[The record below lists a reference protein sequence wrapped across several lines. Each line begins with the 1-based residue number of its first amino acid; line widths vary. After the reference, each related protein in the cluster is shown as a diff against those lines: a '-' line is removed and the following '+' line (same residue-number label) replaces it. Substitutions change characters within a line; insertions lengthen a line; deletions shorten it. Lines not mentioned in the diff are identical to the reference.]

1 VKIEL
6 KTHSKK
12 PQNYANTYDKL
23 TNNTYQLMKIRF
35 IGGAGTV
42 TGSKTLIESN
52 GIRILI
58 DCGQFQGIK
67 PLRER
72 NWEPLPILPSSI
84 DFVLLTHGHLDHCG
98 WLPRLVNQGF
108 KGKIYC
114 TSPTK
119 DITKLILL
127 DSAKIQEEDANK
139 ANKENYSKH
148 EIAEPLYTVE
158 QVEAVFPLFRI
169 IKINEVVNLDAEIS
183 AIYTNAGHII
193 GACTIELKLEN
204 KTLVFSGDI
213 GRDNDL
219 LVFPPIK
226 PNKGDYIFLESTY
239 GNRLHPDTDTKAE
252 LEMYINNTVRKNGTI
267 IIPSFA
273 VERAQTIMYLLW
285 QLKEENRIPNIPYI
299 IDTPMGISVLDIFA
313 NNRNWHKLPE
323 EHFVAMCNMFA
334 MITDY
339 KETIET
345 IYNKSPK
352 VVIAASGMITGGRV
366 LSYLEQY
373 IGLPETTVIIIGYQ
387 AEGTRGRKLLE
398 GATEIKIHGKYYE
411 VKANILEIESLSAHA
426 DQKGLLDWLS
436 EFKTKPTKVFLVHGE
451 NQAADELRIKI
462 KEQYGFECSV
472 PLLGQEIEL

>member
-1 VKIEL
+1 
-6 KTHSKK
+6 
-12 PQNYANTYDKL
+12 
-23 TNNTYQLMKIRF
+23 MKIKF

-42 TGSKTLIESN
+42 TGSKTLVESN

-67 PLRER
+67 PLREL

-108 KGKIYC
+108 EGKIYC

-127 DSAKIQEEDANK
+127 DSAKIQEEEANK
-139 ANKENYSKH
+139 ANEEHYSKH
-148 EIAEPLYTVE
+148 DIAEPLYTVAQAE
-158 QVEAVFPLFRI
+158 KVFPHFRI
-169 IKINEVVNLDAEIS
+169 IKTNEIINLDAEIS
-183 AIYTNAGHII
+183 VVFSNAGHII
-193 GACTIELKLEN
+193 GACTIELSLEN
-204 KTLVFSGDI
+204 KTLVFSGDV

-219 LVFPPIK
+219 LVFPPVK
-226 PNKGDYIFLESTY
+226 PKKADYVFLESTY
-239 GNRLHPDTDTKAE
+239 GNRLHPETDVMAE
-252 LEMYINNTVRKNGTI
+252 LETCINNTVQNGGSI

-273 VERAQTIMYLLW
+273 VERAQTVMYLLW
-285 QLKEENRIPNIPYI
+285 LLKEEGKIPNIPYI
-299 IDTPMGISVLDIFA
+299 IDTPMGIKVLDIFS

-323 EHFVAMCNMFA
+323 EEFVAMCKMFT

-339 KETIET
+339 QETIDT
-345 IYNKSPK
+345 IYNKQPK

-366 LSYLEQY
+366 LSYLERY

-398 GATEIKIHGKYYE
+398 GAKDIKIHGKYYD
-411 VKANILEIESLSAHA
+411 VKATILEIESLSAHA
-426 DQKGLLDWLS
+426 DQKGLLNWLS
-436 EFKTKPTKVFLVHGE
+436 ELKTKPKKVFLVHGE
-451 NQAADELRIKI
+451 NQPADELRIKI
-462 KEQYGFECSV
+462 KEQYGYDCNV
-472 PLLGQEIEL
+472 PLMGQEIEL

>member
-1 VKIEL
+1 
-6 KTHSKK
+6 
-12 PQNYANTYDKL
+12 
-23 TNNTYQLMKIRF
+23 MKIKF
-35 IGGAGTV
+35 MGGAGTV

-67 PLRER
+67 PLREL

-108 KGKIYC
+108 EGKIYC

-127 DSAKIQEEDANK
+127 DSAKIQEEEANK
-139 ANKENYSKH
+139 ANEEHYSKH
-148 EIAEPLYTVE
+148 EIAEPLYNVE
-158 QVEAVFPLFRI
+158 QAEKVFSHFRV
-169 IKINEVVNLDAEIS
+169 IKINEIIHLDAEIN
-183 AIYTNAGHII
+183 AVYTNSGHIL
-193 GACTIELKLEN
+193 GACSIKLTIKN
-204 KTLVFSGDI
+204 KVLVFSGDI
-213 GRDNDL
+213 GRDHDL
-219 LVFPPIK
+219 LVFPPEK
-226 PNKGDYIFLESTY
+226 PKKGDYIFLESTY
-239 GNRLHPDTDTKAE
+239 GNRLHPETDTKNE
-252 LEMYINNTVRKNGTI
+252 LEMYINNAVQKGGTI

-285 QLKEENRIPNIPYI
+285 QLKEEGRIPNIPYI
-299 IDTPMGISVLDIFA
+299 IDTPMGIRVLDIFE

-323 EHFVAMCNMFA
+323 EQFVAMCKMFT

-339 KETIET
+339 QETIDT

-352 VVIAASGMITGGRV
+352 VIIAASGMITGGRV

-398 GATEIKIHGKYYE
+398 GATDIKIHGKYYE
-411 VKANILEIESLSAHA
+411 VKANILEIEGLSAHA
-426 DQKGLLDWLS
+426 DQKGLLNWLS
-436 EFKTKPTKVFLVHGE
+436 ELKTKPTKVFLVHGE

-462 KEQYGFECSV
+462 NEQYGFDCIV